1 MSSINNVIIT
11 GASSGIGYQ
20 LAHVYASPHTK
31 LGLIGRDKER
41 LNQCV
46 SECVQKS
53 ALVDSLVCDVR
64 NDTVLKDWILNFDST
79 NPVDLIIANSGI
91 INAEVSSCEFEE
103 LSIVK
108 DIFEV
113 NFYGTLNTVMPLLNK
128 MIERQRGHI
137 AIMCSLSAY
146 YGLPVSPAYSMS
158 KASLLVYF
166 QALREQLKRNGIIL
180 SIICPGY
187 IDTPMTEQL
196 PISKP
201 FMLNPH
207 KAAMIIKK
215 GIEKEKRLVAF
226 PFLMKLAMKIIQII
240 PPVFADKIL
249 YKLCSPRP
257 K

>member
-1 MSSINNVIIT
+1 MSSINNIIIT

-20 LAHVYASPHTK
+20 LAQVYASPHTK
-31 LGLIGRDKER
+31 LGLIGRNKER
-41 LNQCV
+41 LDQCV
-46 SECVQKS
+46 IECMNKS
-53 ALVDSLVCDVR
+53 SLVDSLVCDVR
-64 NDTVLKDWILNFDST
+64 NDTLLKDWILNFDST
-79 NPVDLIIANSGI
+79 SPVDLIIANAGI
-91 INAEVSSCEFEE
+91 INTEVSNCEFEE

-108 DIFEV
+108 DIFDI

-128 MIERQRGHI
+128 MIERQGGHI

-166 QALREQLKRNGIIL
+166 QSIREKLNRNGVFL

-187 IDTPMTEQL
+187 IETPMSDQL

-201 FMLNPH
+201 LMVDSSE
-207 KAAMIIKK
+207 AAIIIKR
-215 GIEKEKRLVAF
+215 GIEKKKRLVAF
-226 PFLMKLAMKIIQII
+226 PFLMKLAMSFIQIM
-240 PPVFADKIL
+240 PPVIADKIL
-249 YKLCSPRP
+249 YKLCFP

>member
-1 MSSINNVIIT
+1 MSSINNIIIT

-20 LAHVYASPHTK
+20 LAQVYASSNIN

-46 SECVQKS
+46 AECVQKS
-53 ALVDSLVCDVR
+53 ASVDGLICDVR
-64 NDTVLKDWILNFDST
+64 NGAILKDWIHNFDSI
-79 NPVDLIIANSGI
+79 NPVDLIIANAGL
-91 INAEVSSCEFEE
+91 INAEVSNCDVEKKT
-103 LSIVK
+103 IVK
-108 DIFEV
+108 EIFDV
-113 NFYGTLNTVMPLLNK
+113 NFYGTLNTVMPLLDK
-128 MIERQRGHI
+128 MIERQRGQI

-166 QALREQLKRNGIIL
+166 QAIREKLNRNGIFL

-187 IDTPMTEQL
+187 IDTPMTDQL

-201 FMLNPH
+201 MMLDSH
-207 KAAMIIKK
+207 KAAIIIKK
-215 GIEKEKRLVAF
+215 GIEKKKRLVAF
-226 PFLMKLAMKIIQII
+226 PLLMKLAMNFLQII
-240 PPVFADKIL
+240 PPVFADKIM
-249 YKLCSPRP
+249 YKLCSPP